1 MSKDYNNRVRQ
12 EQIIR
17 IIAGGNMAVEVSE
30 NVNEAIYQGKLTVK
44 QMQRLTEAY
53 SIAKHNFGRQKA
65 TYRIQFDRD
74 SQHGETNGVC
84 STDLFIKRV
93 DNRKVFESSKGNET
107 SQIGLYRFISNH
119 RY

>member
-1 MSKDYNNRVRQ
+1 VSKDYNNRVRQ

-17 IIAGGNMAVEVSE
+17 IIAGGNMAVEVSP

-53 SIAKHNFGRQKA
+53 SIAKNNFGRQKA

-74 SQHGETNGVC
+74 SRHSEASGIC

-93 DNRKVFESSKGNET
+93 DNKRVFESSKGNET
-107 SQIGLYRFISNH
+107 SQIGLFRFILDH
-119 RY
+119 RG